1 MKKILVPYDFSRYA
15 TNAMDFAGQIAKSIN
30 GEIILLHVID
40 PPMGSSF
47 NTYGEIE
54 LEDQTDKLYMLKL
67 IEKTEETLN
76 VVATNEK
83 YESNKIDYKVV
94 VGNPFESISKEI
106 SDSDVDLIVMGTKGS
121 TGLEE
126 YLLGSNTE
134 KVVRFANC
142 PVLSVPNKVNAES
155 IKNIAFATNLEDDQ
169 DFIVKELQMYQHLF
183 GATLHLVWVNTF
195 QVNQDLEMV
204 KNKLNELAERNEL
217 TKFEVHIY
225 NAINAERGI
234 MHFAEW
240 QNMDM
245 IALATHGHKGLAHL
259 FIGSIAEDI
268 VNQAKRP
275 VWTYSTHPKA

>member
-1 MKKILVPYDFSRYA
+1 
-15 TNAMDFAGQIAKSIN
+15 
-30 GEIILLHVID
+30 
-40 PPMGSSF
+40 
-47 NTYGEIE
+47 
-54 LEDQTDKLYMLKL
+54 
-67 IEKTEETLN
+67 
-76 VVATNEK
+76 
-83 YESNKIDYKVV
+83 
-94 VGNPFESISKEI
+94 
-106 SDSDVDLIVMGTKGS
+106 
-121 TGLEE
+121 GLEE